1 MKKFLALALAL
12 AMTLGLVAC
21 GEKTATTS
29 PSASSETSAS
39 ASGSAKALKIAI
51 VTSPSGVDDGS
62 FNQACFEGIQDFIKD
77 HPDCTVKAIQ
87 ETDIANSVN
96 AVSQIVADYD
106 VIVTPGYQFGGITQ
120 LAKDNPSK
128 YFILVDSYPTDP
140 ADSTK
145 SVEVDN
151 INAMLFAEQ
160 ESGFFAGITAAME
173 TKTGKVA
180 VVNGQAFPSNI
191 NYQYGFEAGVNY
203 ANAKLSTK
211 AQCIEIASYAGT
223 DSAKKNVGG
232 NYIGSFTDPETGK
245 VVGKA
250 LIDQGVDVL
259 FVAAGNSGNGV
270 FTAAKEA
277 KDVKVIGCDTDQYK
291 DGENGSGN
299 IVLTSVLKN
308 MGVNIVRQ
316 LNAILDGSFKGSNDL
331 LKADTDSTGYVS
343 EAGHQQLSDKTLAAL
358 KDAYEKVKSGEIVPP
373 NSTSTETVDNFKGLK

>member
-1 MKKFLALALAL
+1 MKKFLALALAF

-21 GEKTATTS
+21 GNKTATS
-29 PSASSETSAS
+29 PSPTAS
-39 ASGSAKALKIAI
+39 AAASDSTGKALKIAI

-62 FNQACFEGIQDFIKD
+62 FNQACYEGIKDFIKD
-77 HPDCTVKAIQ
+77 HPNCTVKPIQ
-87 ETDIANSVN
+87 ETDMANSVN

-120 LAKDNPSK
+120 LAQDNPSK
-128 YFILVDSYPTDP
+128 YFILVDSYPTDA

-145 SVEVDN
+145 SAVVDN
-151 INAMLFAEQ
+151 IYAMLFAEQ

-180 VVNGQAFPSNI
+180 VVNGQPFPSNV

-203 ANAKLSTK
+203 ANAKLDTK
-211 AQCIEIASYAGT
+211 ADCVEVASYAGT
-223 DSAKKNVGG
+223 VDGKSIGG
-232 NYIGSFTDPETGK
+232 NYIGGFTDPETGK

-291 DGENGSGN
+291 DGVNGSSN
-299 IVLTSVLKN
+299 IVLTSALKN
-308 MGVNIVRQ
+308 MGININRQ
-316 LNAILDGSFKGSNDL
+316 LAAIADGSFKGGNNL

-343 EAGHQQLSDKTLAAL
+343 EEGHQQLGEKTLSAL
-358 KDAYEKVKSGEIVPP
+358 KDAYAKVKTGEIVPP
-373 NSTSTETVDNFKGLK
+373 DSTSTETVDNFKGLK

>member
-1 MKKFLALALAL
+1 MKKFIALALAL
-12 AMTLGLVAC
+12 AMTLCLVAC
-21 GEKTATTS
+21 GSKTATTS
-29 PSASSETSAS
+29 ASPSASAAVS
-39 ASGSAKALKIAI
+39 ASGKALKIAI

-62 FNQACFEGIQDFIKD
+62 FNQACYEGIQDFIKE
-77 HPDCTVKAIQ
+77 HPDCTVKPIQ
-87 ETDIANSVN
+87 ETDMANSVN

-106 VIVTPGYQFGGITQ
+106 VIVTPGFQFGGITQ
-120 LAKDNPSK
+120 LAQDNPNK
-128 YFILVDSYPTDP
+128 YFLLVDSYPTDVS
-140 ADSTK
+140 DSTK
-145 SVEVDN
+145 SVEVSN
-151 INAMLFAEQ
+151 IYAMLFAEQ

-173 TKTGKVA
+173 SKTGKVA

-203 ANAKLSTK
+203 ANAKLGTSAK
-211 AQCIEIASYAGT
+211 CVEIASYAGT

-277 KDVKVIGCDTDQYK
+277 KDVKVIGCDTNQYK
-291 DGENGSGN
+291 DGENGLSN

-308 MGVNIVRQ
+308 MGINIKRQ
-316 LNAILDGSFKGSNDL
+316 LTAITDGSFKGGNNL
-331 LKADTDSTGYVS
+331 LQANTDSTGYVS
-343 EAGHQQLSDKTLAAL
+343 EAGQQQLSDKTLAAL

-373 NSTSTETVDNFKGLK
+373 SSTSTDTVDNFKGLK

>member
-12 AMTLGLVAC
+12 SMALSLAAC
-21 GEKTATTS
+21 GSKTATTS
-29 PSASSETSAS
+29 ASPSASAAAS
-39 ASGSAKALKIAI
+39 SSGKALKIAI

-62 FNQACFEGIQDFIKD
+62 FNQACYEGITDFIKE
-77 HPDCTVKAIQ
+77 HPDATVKPIQ
-87 ETDIANSVN
+87 ETDMANSVN

-106 VIVTPGYQFGGITQ
+106 VIVTPGFQFGGITQ
-120 LAKDNPSK
+120 LAQDNPSK
-128 YFILVDSYPTDP
+128 YFILVDSYPTDLS
-140 ADSTK
+140 DSTK
-145 SVEVDN
+145 SVEVGN
-151 INAMLFAEQ
+151 IYAMLFAEQ

-180 VVNGQAFPSNI
+180 VVNGQPFPSNI

-203 ANAKLSTK
+203 ANAKLSTSAK
-211 AQCIEIASYAGT
+211 CVEVASYAGT
-223 DSAKKNVGG
+223 VDGKGIGG

-250 LIDQGVDVL
+250 LIDQGADII

-277 KDVKVIGCDTDQYK
+277 QNVKVIGCDTNQYK
-291 DGENGSGN
+291 DGENGSSN

-308 MGVNIVRQ
+308 MGININRQ
-316 LNAILDGSFKGSNDL
+316 LTAISDGSFKGGNNL

-343 EAGHQQLSDKTLAAL
+343 DEGQQQLGEKTLAAL
-358 KDAYEKVKSGEIVPP
+358 KDAYAKVKSGEIVPP
-373 NSTSTETVDNFKGLK
+373 SSTSTETVDNFKGLK

>member
-12 AMTLGLVAC
+12 SMALSLAAC
-21 GEKTATTS
+21 GSKTATTS
-29 PSASSETSAS
+29 ASPSASAA
-39 ASGSAKALKIAI
+39 ASGSGKALKIAI

-62 FNQACFEGIQDFIKD
+62 FNQACYEGIKDFIKE
-77 HPDCTVKAIQ
+77 HPDATVKPIQ
-87 ETDIANSVN
+87 ETDMANSVN

-106 VIVTPGYQFGGITQ
+106 VIVTPGFQFGGITQ
-120 LAKDNPSK
+120 LAQDNPSK
-128 YFILVDSYPTDP
+128 YFILVDSYPTDLS
-140 ADSTK
+140 DSTK
-145 SVEVDN
+145 SVEVSN
-151 INAMLFAEQ
+151 IYAMLFAEQ

-180 VVNGQAFPSNI
+180 VVNGQPFPSNI

-203 ANAKLSTK
+203 ANAKLSTSAK
-211 AQCIEIASYAGT
+211 CVEVASYAGT
-223 DSAKKNVGG
+223 VDGKSIGG

-250 LIDQGVDVL
+250 LIDQGADII

-277 KDVKVIGCDTDQYK
+277 QNVKVIGCDTNQYK
-291 DGENGSGN
+291 DGENGSSN

-308 MGVNIVRQ
+308 MGININRQ
-316 LNAILDGSFKGSNDL
+316 LTAITDGSFKGGNNL

-343 EAGHQQLSDKTLAAL
+343 DEGQQQLGEKTLAAL
-358 KDAYEKVKSGEIVPP
+358 KDAYAKVKSGEIVPP
-373 NSTSTETVDNFKGLK
+373 SSTSTETVDNFKGLK

>member
-62 FNQACFEGIQDFIKD
+62 FNQACFEGIQNFIKD

-140 ADSTK
+140 DDSTK

-223 DSAKKNVGG
+223 DNAKKNVGG

-291 DGENGSGN
+291 DGENGSSN

-373 NSTSTETVDNFKGLK
+373 DSTSTETVDNFKGLK